1 MSAFQPF
8 TMMTRWRNCYP
19 ADLGRRGETVAN
31 RRRLTVS
38 TLIRRALEREVT
50 EAATGDRIGP
60 VEAPARQEIG
70 AYGGQPSETR
80 VAAALNLARRLD
92 QDPTNGAR
100 TPANCVGCWTTSAA
114 VASMTATPST

>member
-60 VEAPARQEIG
+60 VEAPARRETG

-92 QDPTNGAR
+92 QDRPTAPHM
-100 TPANCVGCWTTSAA
+100 PASCADCWTTSADG
-114 VASMTATPST
+114 ASMT